1 MSMLA
6 RNLLIL
12 RRDNPGSAVAVDPNH
27 SIEILLSI
35 YFRNG
40 MEADPRHPNLV
51 MQDEM
56 GLE

>member
-1 MSMLA
+1 MLA